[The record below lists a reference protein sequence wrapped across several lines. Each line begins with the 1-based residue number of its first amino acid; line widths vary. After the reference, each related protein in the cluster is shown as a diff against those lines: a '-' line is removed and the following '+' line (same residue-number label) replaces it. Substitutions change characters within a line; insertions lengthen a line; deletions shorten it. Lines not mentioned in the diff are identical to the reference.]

1 MKKFLA
7 TLRSVSSFIAGILV
21 GLSLWIMVFAIID
34 AFPDEWQ
41 TLPVFGAS
49 IILVLGITLQ
59 IVATSTKQNTV
70 PPNEGPGA
78 SYPACRTHGVAPNT
92 MS

>member
-7 TLRSVSSFIAGILV
+7 TLRNVSSFIAGILV
-21 GLSLWIMVFAIID
+21 GLSLWIMVFAMID

-59 IVATSTKQNTV
+59 IVATSTNRT
-70 PPNEGPGA
+70 P
-78 SYPACRTHGVAPNT
+78 SRRRRDPALPILPVELMESRQIR
-92 MS
+92 

>member
-7 TLRSVSSFIAGILV
+7 TLRNVSSFIAGILV
-21 GLSLWIMVFAIID
+21 GLSLWIMVFALMD

-59 IVATSTKQNTV
+59 IVTTSTDRT
-70 PPNEGPGA
+70 P
-78 SYPACRTHGVAPNT
+78 SRRSRDPALPVLPVELMESRQIR
-92 MS
+92 